1 MGAVF
6 LCVDYNIHVVD
17 PHHGRLVS
25 MGSWLP
31 MLIKEQ
37 FLPLSAEGEL
47 AWAALPGR
55 LGELLSIYLYTLNQF
70 VWVALAMRF

>member
-1 MGAVF
+1 MVGWLAWAA
-6 LCVDYNIHVVD
+6 
-17 PHHGRLVS
+17 
-25 MGSWLP
+25 WLP

-70 VWVALAMRF
+70 VRVALAMRF